1 VGAQQAGLLG
11 LVLQFVTARSV
22 ALAERRRA
30 PTAGLE
36 SGRPLRAPMHVATQR
51 RRWFLLTGSALAV
64 AGFLIVSSWQRER
77 RTREAW
83 QRVHELAATIAAPF
97 APAVKAHA
105 PLLGEAQPGEAG
117 AHYRLATRLAREA
130 AHRDKQEP
138 ALLDVLELPH
148 LPTDLGER
156 LEPLR
161 EALDALTAGAAC
173 DRIDKRL
180 FVDELENPTWDEVAG
195 LPVPAMAGTYHIY
208 KIALTAMRAE
218 LEAGST
224 DAAMGRTVVLLTLA
238 RDQMLL
244 DMATHELL
252 ATAGIHFVSSTWSD
266 ERLRALPPGALRTFA
281 AALQRWDEA
290 VSPASCSAASE
301 CAIVVRRAPASR
313 SPRAAACERYVD
325 AVRALP
331 PETATWAVRER
342 ALAAAAALLPDIGA
356 PLDAVERSRRA
367 TCAEV
372 RLLRMAI
379 AHHLDEPLPAL
390 PDPLDDGPLLV
401 TERDGERVF
410 ASRALLDGKPIERT
424 VRTR

>member
-1 VGAQQAGLLG
+1 MAGVLLLIFG
-11 LVLQFVTARSV
+11 SWRQ
-22 ALAERRRA
+22 ERQTRDVWKRVFERA
-30 PTAGLE
+30 
-36 SGRPLRAPMHVATQR
+36 
-51 RRWFLLTGSALAV
+51 
-64 AGFLIVSSWQRER
+64 
-77 RTREAW
+77 
-83 QRVHELAATIAAPF
+83 AAIAAPF
-97 APAVKAHA
+97 APTEKAHA
-105 PLLGEAQPGEAG
+105 PLLGEAQLGEAG

-130 AHRDKQEP
+130 AQRDKQEP

-148 LPTDLGER
+148 LPADLAER
-156 LEPLR
+156 LAPLR
-161 EALDALTAGAAC
+161 EALDTLAAGAAC

-195 LPVPAMAGTYHIY
+195 LPVPAMAGTVHIY

-218 LEAGST
+218 LEAGNT
-224 DAAMGRTVVLLTLA
+224 DAAMRRTVALLTLA
-238 RDQMLL
+238 RDQALL

-252 ATAGIHFVSSTWSD
+252 ATAGISFVDTTWSD

-281 AALQRWDEA
+281 TALQRWDEG
-290 VSPASCSAASE
+290 VSPASRSALSE
-301 CAIVVRRAPASR
+301 CAIAARRAAASR
-313 SPRAAACERYVD
+313 VPRAAACERYLD

-331 PETATWAVRER
+331 PETATWSVREP

-356 PLDAVERSRRA
+356 PLDYVERHRRA
-367 TCAEV
+367 TCAKV

-379 AHHLDEPLPAL
+379 AHHLDERLPAL
-390 PDPLDDGPLLV
+390 PDPLADGPLLV